1 MMPPYGSAPSPFTLT
16 PAPTPSAKSVR
27 VRAEGYLDYD
37 TCDDFLVTATRYL
50 DQIPAPD
57 ILHLDCS
64 GIDGL
69 DSMGL
74 AALLMLHRRCTAAR
88 VTLSL
93 ERLHPTVDRILRLTG
108 TLEHLVPGS
117 TLSGATTRPKDHGRP
132 SPGLDGD
139 A

>member
-16 PAPTPSAKSVR
+16 PVPTRSTGTVR

-37 TCDDFLVTATRYL
+37 TCDDFLVLATRCL

-57 ILHLDCS
+57 SLHLDCS
-64 GIDGL
+64 GVDGL

-88 VTLSL
+88 VTLRL
-93 ERLHPTVDRILRLTG
+93 GPLHPTVDRILRLTG
-108 TLEHLVPGS
+108 TLAHLAPG
-117 TLSGATTRPKDHGRP
+117 TAAGGTTIEPGGHGRP
-132 SPGLDGD
+132 SPQLDGD

>member
-16 PAPTPSAKSVR
+16 PAPTPSTRSVR

-37 TCDDFLVTATRYL
+37 TCDDFLVKATRYL

-88 VTLSL
+88 VTLNL

-117 TLSGATTRPKDHGRP
+117 TTSKATTRPGDQARP

>member
-16 PAPTPSAKSVR
+16 PAPTPSTKSVR

-37 TCDDFLVTATRYL
+37 TCDDFLVKATRYL

-57 ILHLDCS
+57 VLHLDCA
-64 GIDGL
+64 GIEGL

-88 VTLSL
+88 VTLNL

-117 TLSGATTRPKDHGRP
+117 TTTKATTRPGDQGRP